1 MKILLIIPPPTSP
14 VSPYL
19 SAPLLCGQL
28 VANGF
33 DAKTLDLSVE
43 FFDWVLNKN
52 FLLNQYNIAKSLY
65 SSLDTQGKTV
75 FDKEFKS
82 YSYELKKTVLKKYY
96 IENFLKTDAENLEL
110 ISEISD
116 IIESY
121 KNKDVF
127 YDFEK
132 SKNLL
137 SKINKAFDI
146 AMLPFAPNSLMFHS
160 YKNPLYKVTYLALK
174 KQALDNEDNI
184 FYKFFKDK
192 IKEHKINEY
201 DLILISIPNETMLLP
216 ALTLMY
222 QIKENSSAKI
232 AIGGNIITRIDN
244 ELKNIPDAFNC
255 FYDYVMIGTGEASVI
270 KLAKYVQSDSLTASE
285 LRKIAGLIYTDQG
298 IVKWNNPDIKYNI
311 NKSHNL
317 SLNGIDLTKYYTP
330 DIIMPIQMTKGCY
343 WGKCKFCGLHYPPR
357 KYSIKNVVK
366 VVDEIE
372 YLNKNYNINIFE
384 FVDEAIH
391 PKY

>member
-52 FLLNQYNIAKSLY
+52 FLQEQYNLAKSQNLN
-65 SSLDTQGKTV
+65 LDCQGKTV
-75 FDKEFKS
+75 FDSEFKS
-82 YSYELKKTVLKKYY
+82 YPFVLKKTLLKKYY
-96 IENFLKTDAENLEL
+96 IENFLKNDAEN
-110 ISEISD
+110 IDIINNISD
-116 IIESY
+116 IVDGY

-127 YDFEK
+127 YDFDK

-137 SKINKAFDI
+137 KKAENAFKI
-146 AMLPFAPNSLMFHS
+146 AMLPFAPSFLLFHM
-160 YKNPLYKVTYLALK
+160 YKNPLYKVNYSALK
-174 KQALDNEDNI
+174 QQAFDEEDNI
-184 FYKFFKDK
+184 FYKFFKEK
-192 IKEHKINEY
+192 IAEHKINEY
-201 DLILISIPNETMLLP
+201 DLILVSIPNETMLMP
-216 ALTLMY
+216 AMTLMH
-222 QIKENSSAKI
+222 QVKANSNAKI

-244 ELKNIPDAFNC
+244 ELKNISDAFNC
-255 FYDYVMIGTGEASVI
+255 FYNYVMIGTGEASVV
-270 KLAKYVQSDSLTASE
+270 KLAKYIESNSLNTLE
-285 LRKIAGLIYTDQG
+285 LKKISGLIYLENG
-298 IVKWNNPDIKYNI
+298 KIKWNKPDLEYNI

-343 WGKCKFCGLHYPPR
+343 WGKCKFCGLHYPPK

-366 VVDEIE
+366 IVDEIE
-372 YLNKNYNINIFE
+372 F
-384 FVDEAIH
+384 
-391 PKY
+391 